1 MIISVILFSGSFPVT
16 ALLTREIHP
25 ISITLL
31 RFLIAVVCL
40 SPFVLG
46 KVGYRRML
54 PKAFPKGLAIGIF
67 YSGYFILMFMALSE
81 TSVINTGTLQT
92 LTPLITAVMSVFIF
106 KTRITRV
113 ELVAY
118 LFGFVGTVW
127 VIFKGSW
134 EALIGLHLNHGDIIF
149 ICAAVCMSVYIII
162 MKWLHGSEAVIV
174 MTYCT
179 LVGGLVALSLALMVL
194 NIPLNWNLLPKS
206 EIKYIAY
213 LAIGATLCSSYFIQ
227 KGSSMLTPAK
237 VSAYI
242 YVSPVLV
249 VIIYS
254 LSHWKMPDVEI
265 LPGIFLSV
273 CSTAVLQK
281 FGSAEI
287 DKKGVIE

>member
-1 MIISVILFSGSFPVT
+1 MITAVVLFSGSFPVT

-31 RFLIAVVCL
+31 RFLIAVICL

-92 LTPLITAVMSVFIF
+92 LTPLITALMSVIVF
-106 KTRITRV
+106 KTRIKNV
-113 ELVAY
+113 ELIAY

-127 VIFKGSW
+127 VVFKGSW
-134 EALIGLHLNHGDIIF
+134 QALIGLHLNHGDMIF
-149 ICAAVCMSVYIII
+149 IAATVCMSVYIII
-162 MKWLHGSEAVIV
+162 MKWVYGNEAVIV

-179 LVGGLVALSLALMVL
+179 LVGGLVALSLALL
-194 NIPLNWNLLPKS
+194 LLDIPLHWNLLPKS
-206 EIKYIAY
+206 EIKDIAY
-213 LAIGATLCSSYFIQ
+213 LAVGATLCSSYLIQ
-227 KGSSMLTPAK
+227 KGSSILTPAK

-242 YVSPVLV
+242 YLSPVFVLL
-249 VIIYS
+249 IYS
-254 LSHWKMPDVEI
+254 LFHWKMPNVNI

-273 CSTAVLQK
+273 CSTIVLQK
-281 FGSAEI
+281 FSSAEMSQNRQI
-287 DKKGVIE
+287 K